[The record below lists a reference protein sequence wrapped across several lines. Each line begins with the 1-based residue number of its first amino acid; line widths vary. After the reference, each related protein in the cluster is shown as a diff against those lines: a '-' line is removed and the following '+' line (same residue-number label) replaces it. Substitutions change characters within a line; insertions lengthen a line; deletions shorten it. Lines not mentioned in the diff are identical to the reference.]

1 MASLK
6 CTDEAQKQ
14 FPITVRQYAK
24 KAGNAYIENEM
35 IMEVKNR
42 EMEEKRTDESNL
54 SMQAES
60 CAATAELQTIE
71 QVRNGENRDG
81 SAVEAAAKKA
91 LMKQSKNG
99 IETSSSDNNT
109 HTVNELHKMAIENGL
124 RHKKRKPESVRRIIQ
139 CNTEQSGSESDTK
152 IALQLYLDKINEE
165 PIDLSKRNDL
175 NKKNGQDQKLDK
187 KSDLAISGEQ
197 NHGEMSGERNGEDV
211 HSPGNASS
219 NAKRKRCESKLL
231 NLNQRYGNRTF
242 STFVPEE
249 QEELRREGS
258 HICDG
263 ATFRSFAEFE
273 KYFEAYKIVGNNPYR
288 VASSEVLR
296 DGEGKVIER
305 FKYKYIVFHCAHYGS
320 PRKRGGGKRPNQ
332 SYLPLGCKARFRLNA
347 DTTNGCLRISSF
359 HKEHINHENSEE
371 DYLRVV
377 NKKRR
382 NLIGA
387 SGSKIMKIEKMD
399 ETDTKLKI
407 HHKAISENAMSGCEN
422 VEETMPDVNKN
433 VVNASEAAKNIPTS
447 VISSSEN
454 SLPIKSSQENTTP
467 VKISSPG
474 NSSLAISSQENSAF
488 VPVTSSRST
497 DMTEQDD
504 ATQQILQQNM
514 PSRDFLLQ
522 QILTIQ
528 FCHRLK
534 RIEYLI
540 MNAYI
545 IKCGQY
551 LPQDIYLSF
560 IRGVYGGDYHL
571 SEWLDV
577 QLKDVMIVLLK
588 PPEILLQDELPT
600 DISIHEIKQ
609 VRIPQI
615 QRAIIAIREEKL
627 KRCDKIIAR
636 FIRHIFNATSQPD
649 FLTAVREFQEF
660 ADDMR
665 KESIDLLE
673 LI

>member
-6 CTDEAQKQ
+6 YTDETQKP
-14 FPITVRQYAK
+14 FPTTVRQYAK
-24 KAGNAYIENEM
+24 KAGNAYIGNET
-35 IMEVKNR
+35 IMEIKSQ
-42 EMEEKRTDESNL
+42 EMEEKRIDESKS

-71 QVRNGENRDG
+71 QVRNGENKDG

-91 LMKQSKNG
+91 LMKQTKNG
-99 IETSSSDNNT
+99 METTGNDNNT
-109 HTVNELHKMAIENGL
+109 YKVNELHKMAIENGL

-139 CNTEQSGSESDTK
+139 CNTEQSGSEGDTK
-152 IALQLYLDKINEE
+152 IAIQLYFDKINEE

-175 NKKNGQDQKLDK
+175 NNKNGQDQKLNK
-187 KSDLAISGEQ
+187 QSDLAISGEQ
-197 NHGEMSGERNGEDV
+197 NHGEMSCERNGEDI
-211 HSPGNASS
+211 HRPGNAST
-219 NAKRKRCESKLL
+219 NVKRKRCESKLL

-242 STFVPEE
+242 STFLPEE
-249 QEELRREGS
+249 QEELRREAS

-296 DGEGKVIER
+296 DGEGRVIER

-382 NLIGA
+382 NLIGGR
-387 SGSKIMKIEKMD
+387 GSKIMKMEKMD
-399 ETDTKLKI
+399 ETE
-407 HHKAISENAMSGCEN
+407 KAMHGCDNTEGI
-422 VEETMPDVNKN
+422 MPDVNK
-433 VVNASEAAKNIPTS
+433 VVNTSETAENNPTTS

-454 SLPIKSSQENTTP
+454 SVLIKSSHENTVP
-467 VKISSPG
+467 IKISSPG
-474 NSSLAISSQENSAF
+474 NSTLAISSQENSAF

-497 DMTEQDD
+497 EMTEQDD
-504 ATQQILQQNM
+504 TTQQTLQQNM
-514 PSRDFLLQ
+514 PSRDFFLQ
-522 QILTIQ
+522 QILTVQ

-551 LPQDIYLSF
+551 LPQEIYLSF
-560 IRGVYGGDYHL
+560 IRGVYGADYHL

-588 PPEILLQDELPT
+588 PPEILLQDELPA

-609 VRIPQI
+609 IRIPQI
-615 QRAIIAIREEKL
+615 QRAILAIREEKL

-636 FIRHIFNATSQPD
+636 FIRHIFHATSQPD
-649 FLTAVREFQEF
+649 FLTAVREFQKF
-660 ADDMR
+660 ADDVRNMDT
-665 KESIDLLE
+665 SNIQSYGMNPMLQC
-673 LI
+673 

>member
-1 MASLK
+1 MNL
-6 CTDEAQKQ
+6 Q
-14 FPITVRQYAK
+14 
-24 KAGNAYIENEM
+24 NEM

-109 HTVNELHKMAIENGL
+109 HTGMIFCQLKSHWILSKRINELHKMAIENGL

-197 NHGEMSGERNGEDV
+197 NHGEMSGKRNGEDV

-263 ATFRSFAEFE
+263 ATFRRHSLFLFAEFE

-320 PRKRGGGKRPNQ
+320 PRKR
-332 SYLPLGCKARFRLNA
+332 
-347 DTTNGCLRISSF
+347 
-359 HKEHINHENSEE
+359 
-371 DYLRVV
+371 
-377 NKKRR
+377 
-382 NLIGA
+382 
-387 SGSKIMKIEKMD
+387 
-399 ETDTKLKI
+399 
-407 HHKAISENAMSGCEN
+407 
-422 VEETMPDVNKN
+422 
-433 VVNASEAAKNIPTS
+433 
-447 VISSSEN
+447 
-454 SLPIKSSQENTTP
+454 
-467 VKISSPG
+467 
-474 NSSLAISSQENSAF
+474 
-488 VPVTSSRST
+488 
-497 DMTEQDD
+497 
-504 ATQQILQQNM
+504 
-514 PSRDFLLQ
+514 
-522 QILTIQ
+522 
-528 FCHRLK
+528 
-534 RIEYLI
+534 
-540 MNAYI
+540 
-545 IKCGQY
+545 
-551 LPQDIYLSF
+551 
-560 IRGVYGGDYHL
+560 
-571 SEWLDV
+571 
-577 QLKDVMIVLLK
+577 
-588 PPEILLQDELPT
+588 
-600 DISIHEIKQ
+600 
-609 VRIPQI
+609 
-615 QRAIIAIREEKL
+615 
-627 KRCDKIIAR
+627 
-636 FIRHIFNATSQPD
+636 
-649 FLTAVREFQEF
+649 
-660 ADDMR
+660 
-665 KESIDLLE
+665 
-673 LI
+673 